1 MFNIFICIT
10 TITINYLSLYLM
22 NGMWLIFEVV
32 WFGYL
37 YLHDVHNWIIWILKT
52 HKDLALNLARSWS
65 CVNDMIICMEL
76 SKWIVSLFIMYYYD
90 KNNTSGIWCVKK
102 KIKNVWKYWFEV
114 KQHMYI
120 FDGGIDGIYIV
131 YKRQIYSLVIY
142 YNL

>member
-1 MFNIFICIT
+1 MDFKDT
-10 TITINYLSLYLM
+10 K
-22 NGMWLIFEVV
+22 
-32 WFGYL
+32 
-37 YLHDVHNWIIWILKT
+37 III
-52 HKDLALNLARSWS
+52 HKDLARSWS

-90 KNNTSGIWCVKK
+90 KNNTNGGGIWCVKK

-120 FDGGIDGIYIV
+120 FDGGIDCIYIV
-131 YKRQIYSLVIY
+131 YKRQRYSLVIY